1 MLFWT
6 ALKNTGTLSDTVY
19 GFIATP
25 CLPQLKGTSGVV
37 KCTSFA
43 TEFNTLFENCAWCYR
58 FRFKR
63 TCLLKMFFFH
73 SVGRIHQNIHPW
85 LCSFYG
91 SVRCVE
97 NAFLSLFDGCFWQ
110 LEMFPLCLFQ

>member
-6 ALKNTGTLSDTVY
+6 ALKNTGILSDTVY

-25 CLPQLKGTSGVV
+25 CLPQLKGASGVV

-63 TCLLKMFFFH
+63 TCLLKMFF
-73 SVGRIHQNIHPW
+73 
-85 LCSFYG
+85 SF
-91 SVRCVE
+91 SR
-97 NAFLSLFDGCFWQ
+97 
-110 LEMFPLCLFQ
+110 